1 MAQLSLLHK
10 LSIAVSNLRYLRYL
24 LNESDT
30 RMTKPTKRCAIK
42 RETYRQEVTCF
53 VRQRMSD
60 NSRWR
65 SCCHSN
71 ATAAE
76 RRFLR
81 SWVTSPHPPGTDLC
95 SRRIY
100 NSLSTYVTSFQWVKR
115 WLWFDWR
122 STVVRL
128 TFDCATTIRRPTSR
142 PGCCTAA

>member
-60 NSRWR
+60 NSR
-65 SCCHSN
+65 
-71 ATAAE
+71 
-76 RRFLR
+76 
-81 SWVTSPHPPGTDLC
+81 
-95 SRRIY
+95 
-100 NSLSTYVTSFQWVKR
+100 
-115 WLWFDWR
+115 
-122 STVVRL
+122 
-128 TFDCATTIRRPTSR
+128 
-142 PGCCTAA
+142 